1 VIRAAGGVVVRDG
14 LFALIHRPK
23 YDDWSLPK
31 GKLEPGESSEAAAV
45 REVQEETGLV
55 CALGDELG
63 PPREYVDRKGRRKTV
78 RYWRMEVVEDPG
90 FSVNDEVD
98 ELRWLPLEEALALL
112 THASDRALLTASSSP
127 G

>member
-1 VIRAAGGVVVRDG
+1 MIRAAGGVVVRDG
-14 LFALIHRPK
+14 RFALIHRPK

-31 GKLEPGESSEAAAV
+31 GKLEPSESSEAAAV

-55 CALGDELG
+55 CALGDEL
-63 PPREYVDRKGRRKTV
+63 PSREYVDRKGRRKTV